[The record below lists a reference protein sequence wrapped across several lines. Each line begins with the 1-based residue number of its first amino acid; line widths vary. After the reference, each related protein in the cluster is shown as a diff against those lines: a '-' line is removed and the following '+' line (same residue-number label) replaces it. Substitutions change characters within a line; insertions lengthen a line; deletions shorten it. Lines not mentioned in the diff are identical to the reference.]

1 MRGFLTCLT
10 LVCLVASTPLHAH
23 DGDDH
28 QAQFGGTVIESG
40 HHHLEVVARDGV
52 LEVHVGG
59 EHGTPEM
66 VSQAT
71 ATASVLAEGRK
82 VDVELKPDGGTALKG
97 ALPFKS
103 AKGAVVVITL
113 RMPQHDP
120 EQVRLKLE

>member
-1 MRGFLTCLT
+1 MRTFLTCSL
-10 LVCLVASTPLHAH
+10 LGCLIASTPIYAH

-28 QAQFGGTVIESG
+28 QAHFGGTVVESG
-40 HHHLEVVARDGV
+40 HHHLEVVARDGM
-52 LEVHVGG
+52 LEVHIGG

-82 VDVELKPDGGTALKG
+82 VDVELKPDGGTTLKG
-97 ALPFKS
+97 AWPFKE